1 MKPSPITQDELHA
14 YVDQRLSLARQREVE
29 AALAATPELAA
40 QVTAYRS
47 QNRDLHAAFDSVLD
61 EPIPAFMLQQPSR
74 QNQPPLWFGR
84 YAAGLVLTL
93 AGGMAGWFLHG
104 TQTGNAG
111 NMPTLAHQAA
121 IAHVVY
127 SPDVRR
133 PVEIGADQEV
143 QLVNWLSK
151 RTGVPM
157 HPPKLG
163 ELGYQLVGGRLLP
176 GQSGP
181 VAQFMYEEASGQRL
195 TLYVSTDQTQN
206 TDSGFRFAREGA
218 VNVFYWIDGKLGYA
232 LSAGIDRVKLAQI
245 ANVVYEQLEARER

>member
-1 MKPSPITQDELHA
+1 MKQPTVTEHELQA
-14 YVDQRLSLARQREVE
+14 FIDQRLEPARQREVE
-29 AALAATPELAA
+29 AILAATPELAA
-40 QVTAYRS
+40 QAAAYRA
-47 QNRDLHAAFDSVLD
+47 QNRGLHALFDAVLD
-61 EPIPAFMLQQPSR
+61 EPIPTAMQMPPPRPS
-74 QNQPPLWFGR
+74 WAWGAR
-84 YAAGLVLTL
+84 YAAGLMLVL

-104 TQTGNAG
+104 AQSGAAS
-111 NMPTLAHQAA
+111 MPTLAHQAA

-157 HPPKLG
+157 RPPKLG
-163 ELGYQLVGGRLLP
+163 TVGYQLVGGRLLP

-181 VAQFMYEEASGQRL
+181 VAQFMYEDASGQRL
-195 TLYVSTDQTQN
+195 TLYVSTDQSHN
-206 TDSGFRFAREGA
+206 TDTGFRFAREGD

-232 LSAGIDRVKLAQI
+232 LSAGMDKGALARI
-245 ANVVYEQLEARER
+245 ANVVYEQLETGEK